1 MMRYLLDTN
10 TCIAVIRK
18 KSQTVLQRIRQYPVT
33 DIAIS
38 TITIAEL
45 QYGVQKS
52 GKVPQNQQ
60 ALNQFL
66 LPFLFLDFDYAATQE
81 YGTIRA
87 YLEAQGTPIGSLDM
101 LLAAQ
106 ALGHALIFVTNNVKE
121 FQRVPHLQIEDWTKP

>member
-1 MMRYLLDTN
+1 MRYLLDTN
-10 TCIAVIRK
+10 TCIEVIRK
-18 KSQTVLQRIRQYPVT
+18 KSQAVLQKITHYPVT

-52 GKVPQNQQ
+52 GNISQNQQ

-66 LPFLFLDFDYAATQE
+66 LPFIFLDFDYAATQE
-81 YGTIRA
+81 YGVIRR
-87 YLEAQGTPIGSLDM
+87 YLEAQGTPIGSLDI

-106 ALGHALIFVTNNVKE
+106 ALAHSLVFVTNNVKE
-121 FQRVPHLQIEDWTKP
+121 FQQVPNLQIEDWTKP

>member
-1 MMRYLLDTN
+1 MRYLLDTN

-18 KSQTVLQRIRQYPVT
+18 KSPTVVQHIKQHPVT
-33 DIAIS
+33 DIAVS

-52 GKVPQNQQ
+52 GKIPQNQQ

-66 LPFLFLDFDYAATQE
+66 LPFFFLDFDYPATQE
-81 YGTIRA
+81 YGIIRA
-87 YLEAQGTPIGSLDM
+87 HLEAQGTPIGSLDM

-106 ALGHALIFVTNNVKE
+106 ARGHSLIFVTNNVKE
-121 FQRVPHLQIEDWTKP
+121 FQRVPNLQIEDWTKP

>member
-1 MMRYLLDTN
+1 MRYLLDTN

-18 KSQTVLQRIRQYPVT
+18 KSQTVLQRMQQHPVT
-33 DIAIS
+33 DIAVS

-52 GKVPQNQQ
+52 GKIPQNQQ

-66 LPFLFLDFDYAATQE
+66 LPFLFLDFDYAAAQE
-81 YGTIRA
+81 YGVIRA
-87 YLEAQGTPIGSLDM
+87 SLERQGTPIGSLDL

-106 ALGHALIFVTNNVKE
+106 ALGHSLIFVTNNGKE
-121 FQRVPHLQIEDWTKP
+121 FERVPNLHIEDWTKA